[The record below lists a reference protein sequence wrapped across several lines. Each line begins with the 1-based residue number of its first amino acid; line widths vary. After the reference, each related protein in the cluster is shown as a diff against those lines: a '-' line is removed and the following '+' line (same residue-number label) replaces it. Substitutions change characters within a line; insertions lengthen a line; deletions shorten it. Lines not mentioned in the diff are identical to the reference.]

1 MEALARWHHAVRGP
15 VSPAEFIPLAEETGL
30 IYTLGEHLLRT
41 ACNQVR
47 EWVDAGMNPIPV
59 SVNLSA
65 RQVLHADFLAVLDSA
80 LRESGLAPQ
89 LLELEITESML
100 IEHQD
105 TVRELLEQIKQRG
118 VKLSID
124 DFGTGYSSL
133 GYLKNFPIDAL
144 KIDRSF
150 IRDVP
155 HEQDDASIVK
165 TIMAL
170 AHTLRLE
177 VVAEGVETDVQ
188 LDFLKEIG
196 CEVVQGYLFG
206 RPMNP
211 EVFFSAVVEKNRV
224 KA

>member
-1 MEALARWHHAVRGP
+1 MA
-15 VSPAEFIPLAEETGL
+15 PL
-30 IYTLGEHLLRT
+30 
-41 ACNQVR
+41 
-47 EWVDAGMNPIPV
+47 PV

-65 RQVLHADFLAVLDSA
+65 RQVLHADFLQVLDAA
-80 LRESGLAPQ
+80 LIDSGLAPE

-105 TVRELLEQIKQRG
+105 AVRELLVNIKQRG

-133 GYLKNFPIDAL
+133 SYLKNFPINAL

-165 TIMAL
+165 TIVSL

-188 LDFLKEIG
+188 LDFLKGIG
-196 CEVVQGYLFG
+196 CEVIQGYLFG
-206 RPMNP
+206 RPMSP
-211 EVFFSAVVEKNRV
+211 EVFYTTVVEKKSVR
-224 KA
+224 A